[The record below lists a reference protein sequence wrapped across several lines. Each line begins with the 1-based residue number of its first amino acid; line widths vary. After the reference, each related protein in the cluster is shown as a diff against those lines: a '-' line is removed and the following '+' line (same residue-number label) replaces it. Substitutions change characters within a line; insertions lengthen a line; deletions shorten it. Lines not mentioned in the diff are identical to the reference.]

1 MDEAEQRR
9 AARQRFQARY
19 RALYDEVLEILF
31 QVDPLGV
38 HGRATAEKFVPEV
51 ATILP
56 RLREAR
62 SAEDLEQIIQQELRR
77 WYGRRHL
84 TRQLPERLAPAASAI
99 WSAWQRFLAWSAR

>member
-9 AARQRFQARY
+9 AARKRFQARY
-19 RALYDEVLEILF
+19 RALYDEVLELLF

-38 HGRATAEKFVPEV
+38 HGRATTEKFVPEV

-56 RLREAR
+56 RLRDAR
-62 SAEDLEQIIQQELRR
+62 CAADVEPIVHEELRR

-84 TRQLPERLAPAASAI
+84 TGQDPERLARAANAV
-99 WSAWQRFLAWSAR
+99 WSAWQRFLAIR